1 MKEAG
6 VPEWY
11 HDACLKIKYMFPK
24 GHAAAYVMMALRI
37 AWFKVHQ
44 PLAYYCAYYTIRAKA
59 FDYEM
64 MAQGKEHL
72 LQCMQEYQAR
82 DKLTAAEEAQ
92 MDDALVVR
100 EMYARGIEFTPIQLG
115 VAHGRAFQIVDGKIM
130 PAYTSIHGMGANAAD
145 ALEEACK
152 GGPFVSQQD
161 IRERAKVSQT
171 ILEKMSEL
179 GLLGELPESN
189 QFSLFDFM

>member
-1 MKEAG
+1 M
-6 VPEWY
+6 
-11 HDACLKIKYMFPK
+11 H
-24 GHAAAYVMMALRI
+24 
-37 AWFKVHQ
+37 
-44 PLAYYCAYYTIRAKA
+44 
-59 FDYEM
+59 
-64 MAQGKEHL
+64 
-72 LQCMQEYQAR
+72 EYQTR